1 MQILVVIIKDEMN
14 EIAFKNW
21 KIAIV
26 DQDSTR
32 FYHMN
37 QFDQMLP
44 LVANGLRQLVNDINH
59 IDHNHVLAFTKM
71 ECVVLIKADKIINL
85 SFKIQSRLLFTIK
98 SFNDCSLSVVK
109 NLLLLT
115 TIIKHLQ
122 QLKLPKWNWQW
133 QIIGSDN
140 HPYLND
146 YYDLS
151 YQWQWKW
158 KNLVIT
164 NLQIV
169 GAIGFV
175 NRKDF
180 DWKTQMAN
188 LNYTNIKWKTIA
200 SKINQSYKNPLTI
213 NVSGK
218 QVLIKSEQGQM
229 LLDWEHFERFDWK
242 HFKNRAWFATTIK
255 VIN

>member
-1 MQILVVIIKDEMN
+1 MN
-14 EIAFKNW
+14 DLGFKNW

-26 DQDSTR
+26 DQDATR

-37 QFDQMLP
+37 QFDQILP
-44 LVANGLRQLVNDINH
+44 LVANGLRQLVNDINR
-59 IDHNHVLAFTKM
+59 IDKNQVLAFTKM
-71 ECVVLIKADKIINL
+71 ECIVFIKADKIINL
-85 SFKIQSRLLFTIK
+85 CFKIQSQLVFTIK
-98 SFNDCSLSVVK
+98 SFHDCSLSVVK
-109 NLLLLT
+109 NLLVLT
-115 TIIKHLQ
+115 TIINQVQ

-133 QIIGSDN
+133 QLIGSDD

-151 YQWQWKW
+151 YQWQWQW

-169 GAIGFV
+169 GVIDFTSAKG
-175 NRKDF
+175 F
-180 DWKTQMAN
+180 DWKLWSAN
-188 LNYTNIKWKTIA
+188 LNAGNAKWKAIA
-200 SKINQSYKNPLTI
+200 SKINQAYKKPLTI
-213 NVSGK
+213 NVNGK
-218 QVLIKSEQGQM
+218 QVLIKSDQGQM

-242 HFKNRAWFATTIK
+242 HFKNHAWFATTIK